1 MNNNEYNNNLLN
13 NFYNKKNM
21 NTYNIT
27 NNGQNMNNN
36 FNLLNYEKI
45 NYNYFLLLLLNFLF
59 TETFIKAFLSL
70 RNEKIFS

>member
-1 MNNNEYNNNLLN
+1 
-13 NFYNKKNM
+13 M

>member
-45 NYNYFLLLLLNFLF
+45 NKKSFLNIY
-59 TETFIKAFLSL
+59 IKKDI
-70 RNEKIFS
+70 RIII